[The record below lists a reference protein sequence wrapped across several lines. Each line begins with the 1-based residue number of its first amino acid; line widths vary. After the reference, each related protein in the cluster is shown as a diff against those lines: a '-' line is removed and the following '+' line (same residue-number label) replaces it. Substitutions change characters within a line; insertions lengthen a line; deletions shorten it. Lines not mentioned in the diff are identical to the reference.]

1 MARCGENM
9 TACRQSRGAAARDD
23 SQLDWPGAEEES
35 RFRRALITWFRRHQ
49 RALPWRDQPSGYRV
63 WVSEIM
69 LQQTQVVTVVDYFNR
84 FISKFPTV
92 AKLAAAD
99 EAEVLKLW
107 EGLGYYRRARQ
118 LHAAA
123 KQIVADQR
131 GEFPESFERVLA
143 LPGVGRYTA
152 GAIMS
157 IAFDRPFP
165 ILEGNTIRVFTR
177 LLGLKANAR
186 EKQSEQTL
194 WAFSE
199 SLLPKGKG
207 SRDLNQGLMELGSE
221 ICRVRQPDCP
231 NCPVRAW
238 CRAFAEGIQDKLPVL
253 TPRMEYQSRHDALVV
268 VSRSDRYLLRKCGA
282 GENWTGLWDFPRTTL
297 GEPTA
302 ETRRMSLEARVA
314 ARMKT
319 EFGLRLAVDPS
330 TKQLRHAVTKYRITL
345 DCFQGRIEGRLP
357 AVARDFAWV
366 STEELMSLP
375 LNATG
380 RKVANWIRTERSK
393 K

>member
-1 MARCGENM
+1 MRGKNDGLSAEQGSGWWRIPPVGLAGFRERTPIPPGTCRLVQKAPAEIALARTTGW
-9 TACRQSRGAAARDD
+9 QY
-23 SQLDWPGAEEES
+23 P
-35 RFRRALITWFRRHQ
+35 
-49 RALPWRDQPSGYRV
+49 V

-69 LQQTQVVTVVDYFNR
+69 LQQTQVVTVIDYFNR

-92 AKLAAAD
+92 AKLAVAD

-123 KQIVADQR
+123 KQIVAEHQ
-131 GEFPESFERVLA
+131 GKFPEQFDHVLA

-157 IAFDRPFP
+157 IAFDQPFP
-165 ILEGNTIRVFTR
+165 ILEGNTIRVYAR

-186 EKQSEQTL
+186 EKRSEQTL

-199 SLLPKGKG
+199 SILPKGKG

-238 CRAFAEGIQDKLPVL
+238 CSGFAEGIQEKLPVL
-253 TPRMEYQSRHDALVV
+253 TPRMEYQTRHDALVIV
-268 VSRSDRYLLRKCGA
+268 QRAKRFLLRKCGD
-282 GENWTGLWDFPRTTL
+282 GEHWTGLWDFPRVTL
-297 GEPTA
+297 NEPRA
-302 ETRRMSLEARVA
+302 ENRQLSLEDRVA
-314 ARMKT
+314 KQMQS
-319 EFGLRLAVDPS
+319 EFCLQLRVKPS
-330 TKQLRHAVTKYRITL
+330 EKRLRHAVTKYRITL
-345 DCFQGRIEGRLP
+345 DCFPGQLEGRLP
-357 AVARDFAWV
+357 TKAEEFAWV
-366 STEELMSLP
+366 SAEELAGLP

-380 RKVANWIRTERSK
+380 RKVANWIQTTSSK
-393 K
+393 

>member
-1 MARCGENM
+1 M
-9 TACRQSRGAAARDD
+9 TACRQSRGAIARDD
-23 SQLDWPGAEEES
+23 SQLDWPGAGNES
-35 RFRRALITWFRRHQ
+35 QFRRALTNWFRKHQ
-49 RALPWRDQPSGYRV
+49 RNLPWRDKPSGYRV

-69 LQQTQVVTVVDYFNR
+69 LQQTQVITVIDYFNR
-84 FISKFPTV
+84 FISKFPTI
-92 AKLAAAD
+92 AELAAAD

-123 KQIVADQR
+123 KQIVVEHR
-131 GEFPESFERVLA
+131 GEFPESFDRVLA

-165 ILEGNTIRVFTR
+165 ILEGNTIRVYAR
-177 LLGLKANAR
+177 LLGMRANAR

-207 SRDLNQGLMELGSE
+207 ARDLNQGLMELGSE

-231 NCPVRAW
+231 HCPVRAW
-238 CRAFAEGIQDKLPVL
+238 CRAFAEGIQQKLPVL

-268 VSRSDRYLLRKCGA
+268 VSRDDRYLLRKCGS
-282 GENWTGLWDFPRTTL
+282 GENWTGLWDFPRVTI

-302 ETRRMSLEARVA
+302 ESRQLSLEERVA
-314 ARMKT
+314 ARMKA
-319 EFGLRLAVDPS
+319 EFGLRLAIEPS
-330 TKQLRHAVTKYRITL
+330 TKRLRHAVTKYRITL
-345 DCFQGRIEGRLP
+345 DCFPGRIEGRLTTSTG
-357 AVARDFAWV
+357 DFAWV
-366 STEELMSLP
+366 SDKELGSLP

-380 RKVANWIRTERSK
+380 RKVANWIRAASSK
-393 K
+393 N

>member
-1 MARCGENM
+1 
-9 TACRQSRGAAARDD
+9 
-23 SQLDWPGAEEES
+23 LDWPGSGNEPQ
-35 RFRRALITWFRRHQ
+35 FRRALVGWFKKHQ
-49 RALPWRDQPSGYRV
+49 RKLPWRRTTGWQYPV

-69 LQQTQVVTVVDYFNR
+69 LQQTQVVTVIDYFNR

-92 AKLAAAD
+92 AKLAVAD

-123 KQIVADQR
+123 KQIVAEHQ
-131 GEFPESFERVLA
+131 GKFPEQFDHVLA

-157 IAFDRPFP
+157 IAFDQPFP
-165 ILEGNTIRVFTR
+165 ILEGNTIRVYAR

-186 EKQSEQTL
+186 EKRSEQTL

-199 SLLPKGKG
+199 SILPKGKG

-238 CRAFAEGIQDKLPVL
+238 CSGFAEGIQEKLPVL
-253 TPRMEYQSRHDALVV
+253 TPRMEYQTRHDALVIV
-268 VSRSDRYLLRKCGA
+268 QRAKRFLLRKCGD
-282 GENWTGLWDFPRTTL
+282 GEHWTGLWDFPRVTL
-297 GEPTA
+297 NEPRA
-302 ETRRMSLEARVA
+302 ENRQLSLEDRVA
-314 ARMKT
+314 KQMQS
-319 EFGLRLAVDPS
+319 EFCL
-330 TKQLRHAVTKYRITL
+330 QLRVKPIGETPPPCGHQISNYPRLFSGAAGGSIA
-345 DCFQGRIEGRLP
+345 DQGRRIRMGIRRRAGRTSLECDRQEGR
-357 AVARDFAWV
+357 
-366 STEELMSLP
+366 
-375 LNATG
+375 
-380 RKVANWIRTERSK
+380 
-393 K
+393 

>member
-1 MARCGENM
+1 M
-9 TACRQSRGAAARDD
+9 TACRQSRGAAARDN
-23 SQLDWPGAEEES
+23 SQLEWPGAGNES
-35 RFRRALITWFRRHQ
+35 QFRRALTNWFRKHQ
-49 RALPWRDQPSGYRV
+49 RKLPWRDQPSGYRV

-69 LQQTQVVTVVDYFNR
+69 LQQTQVITVIDYFNR
-84 FISKFPTV
+84 FVSKFPTV

-123 KQIVADQR
+123 KQIMAEHR
-131 GEFPESFERVLA
+131 GEFPESFERILA
-143 LPGVGRYTA
+143 LPGVGRYTS

-231 NCPVRAW
+231 KCPVRAW
-238 CRAFAEGIQDKLPVL
+238 CRAFAEGLQEKLPVL

-268 VSRSDRYLLRKCGA
+268 VSRNDRYLLRKCGA
-282 GENWTGLWDFPRTTL
+282 GENWTGLWDFLRFTL

-302 ETRRMSLEARVA
+302 EASRVSLEDRVA

-319 EFGLRLAVDPS
+319 EFGLSLAVEPS
-330 TKQLRHAVTKYRITL
+330 TKRLRHAVTKYRITL
-345 DCFQGRIEGRLP
+345 DCFRARIEGRLP
-357 AVARDFAWV
+357 AGVGDFAWV
-366 STEELMSLP
+366 SSEELGSLP

-380 RKVANWIRTERSK
+380 RKVANWILAASSK

>member
-1 MARCGENM
+1 M

-23 SQLDWPGAEEES
+23 SQLDWPGAGNES
-35 RFRRALITWFRRHQ
+35 QFRRALINWFRRHQ
-49 RALPWRDQPSGYRV
+49 RNLPWRDQPSGYRV

-69 LQQTQVVTVVDYFNR
+69 LQQTQVITVIDYFNR
-84 FISKFPTV
+84 FLSKFPTV
-92 AKLAAAD
+92 SKLAAAE
-99 EAEVLKLW
+99 EADVLKLW

-123 KQIVADQR
+123 KQIVSEHQ
-131 GEFPESFERVLA
+131 GEFPESFDAVLG

-165 ILEGNTIRVFTR
+165 ILEGNTIRVYAR
-177 LLGLKANAR
+177 LLGLKSNAR

-199 SLLPKGKG
+199 SLLPQGKG
-207 SRDLNQGLMELGSE
+207 ARDLNQGLMELGSE
-221 ICRVRQPDCP
+221 VCRVRQPDCQ

-238 CRAFAEGIQDKLPVL
+238 CRAFAEGIQEKLPVL

-268 VSRSDRYLLRKCGA
+268 VARGDRYLLRKCGE
-282 GENWTGLWDFPRTTL
+282 GENWTGLWDFPRVTL
-297 GEPTA
+297 GEQPA
-302 ETRRMSLEARVA
+302 EDRQMSLETRVVEQ
-314 ARMKT
+314 MKK
-319 EFGLRLAVDPS
+319 EFGLRLAVS
-330 TKQLRHAVTKYRITL
+330 NSSKRFRHAVTKYRITL
-345 DCFQGRIEGRLP
+345 DCFPARIEGRVP
-357 AVARDFAWV
+357 AGAKDFAWV
-366 STEELMSLP
+366 SGEELASLP

-380 RKVANWIRTERSK
+380 RKVADWIRTASSK

>member
-1 MARCGENM
+1 M

-23 SQLDWPGAEEES
+23 SQLDWPGAGNES
-35 RFRRALITWFRRHQ
+35 RFRRALTNWFRRHQ
-49 RALPWRDQPSGYRV
+49 RNLPWRDRPSGYRV

-69 LQQTQVVTVVDYFNR
+69 LQQTQVITVIDYFNR
-84 FISKFPTV
+84 FISRFPTV
-92 AKLAAAD
+92 ANLAAAD

-123 KQIVADQR
+123 KQIVADHR
-131 GEFPESFERVLA
+131 GEFPESFEHVLA

-165 ILEGNTIRVFTR
+165 ILEGNTIRVYAR
-177 LLGLKANAR
+177 LLGMTANAR
-186 EKQSEQTL
+186 EKQNEQTL

-199 SLLPKGKG
+199 SLLPQGKG

-238 CRAFAEGIQDKLPVL
+238 CRAFAEGIQEKLPVL
-253 TPRMEYQSRHDALVV
+253 TPRMEYQSRHDALAI
-268 VSRSDRYLLRKCGA
+268 VSRNDRYLLRKCGA
-282 GENWTGLWDFPRTTL
+282 GENWTGLWDFPRVTL

-302 ETRRMSLEARVA
+302 ESRRVSLEDQVA
-314 ARMKT
+314 ERMKT
-319 EFGLRLAVDPS
+319 EFGLKLAVEPS
-330 TKQLRHAVTKYRITL
+330 TKRLRHAVTKYRITL
-345 DCFQGRIEGRLP
+345 DCFRGRIEGRLP
-357 AVARDFAWV
+357 AGARDFAWV
-366 STEELMSLP
+366 SSEELGALP

-380 RKVANWIRTERSK
+380 RKVANWVLAASSK

>member
-1 MARCGENM
+1 M
-9 TACRQSRGAAARDD
+9 TACRQSRGAAKGDTV
-23 SQLDWPGAEEES
+23 QLDWPGSGNEPQ
-35 RFRRALITWFRRHQ
+35 FRRALIGWFKKHQ
-49 RALPWRDQPSGYRV
+49 RKLPWRDQPAGYPV

-84 FISKFPTV
+84 FISRFPTV

-123 KQIVADQR
+123 KQIVAKHQ
-131 GEFPESFERVLA
+131 GKFPEQFDDVLS

-165 ILEGNTIRVFTR
+165 ILEGNTIRVYAR

-186 EKQSEQTL
+186 EKGSEQTL

-199 SLLPKGKG
+199 SVLPKGKG
-207 SRDLNQGLMELGSE
+207 SRDLNQALMELGSE
-221 ICRVRQPDCP
+221 VCRVRQPDCP
-231 NCPVRAW
+231 NCPVRPW
-238 CRAFAEGIQDKLPVL
+238 CQAFAEGIQEKLPVL
-253 TPRMEYQSRHDALVV
+253 TPRMEYQARHDALVIV
-268 VSRSDRYLLRKCGA
+268 QREDRFLLRKCGD
-282 GENWTGLWDFPRTTL
+282 GEHWTGLWDFPRVTL
-297 GEPTA
+297 GEPDKKKPT
-302 ETRRMSLEARVA
+302 MSVEDRVA
-314 ARMKT
+314 KQMRS
-319 EFGLRLAVDPS
+319 EFGLRLAIQQS
-330 TKQLRHAVTKYRITL
+330 AKRLRHAVTKYRITL
-345 DCFQGRIEGRLP
+345 DCFPSQLQGRLP
-357 AVARDFAWV
+357 TTAKEFAWA
-366 STEELMSLP
+366 TGEELASLP

-380 RKVANWIRTERSK
+380 RIVANWICTSISK
-393 K
+393 